1 MKARVD
7 TRFIFWLWFPLA
19 LSFTLMMAEAPSTNA
34 ILARLPEAT
43 VQLAGFGVALG
54 LSLLIESPVIML
66 LATAIALVKGRGS
79 FYALLRFVLVLI
91 VGLTAITALVAFT
104 PLYDLIAHRL
114 LSLPP
119 AVAEAGRTAMQV
131 MLLWS
136 AFIGWRR
143 FLQGVLMRYGGARFV
158 SWGTAI
164 RLLSILGVGLALLY
178 WQVLPGAVVG
188 ACMVMAGVAVEALVT
203 TLFALPILR
212 ERVLPTPDPERVPS
226 QLEIAR
232 FHAPLAGTSLLTLLI
247 HPLTASTLA
256 RLPEP
261 EITLASW
268 TVVFGSLLILRS
280 WGLALQEASVAVL
293 SHLDD
298 DTLLRRFVNRVAI
311 GTSAVL
317 LLILITPLAEGFTQ
331 GLLALKAELSDPVRI
346 GLWLCLPLP
355 AITAWGSYLRGV
367 FIYRQRTAQVYRGM
381 LVYLGV
387 NTGALVLGVWGG
399 RVVEGGGA
407 LVGLSVGALAFQLA
421 GLAEMVY
428 LARMLDARNPETS
441 HESCIL

>member
-34 ILARLPEAT
+34 ILARLPFPT
-43 VQLAGFGVALG
+43 VHLAGFGVALG

-66 LATAIALVKGRGS
+66 LATAIALVKGRES
-79 FYALLRFVLVLI
+79 FYALLRFVLGLI
-91 VGLTAITALVAFT
+91 VSLTVITALVAFT
-104 PLYDLIAHRL
+104 PVYDLIAYRL
-114 LSLPP
+114 LSLPG
-119 AVAEAGRTAMQV
+119 AVAEAGRTALRV

-164 RLLSILGVGLALLY
+164 RLLSILSVGLTLLY

-212 ERVLPTPDPERVPS
+212 ERVLSTPDSEPVPS
-226 QLEIAR
+226 PRSIAR
-232 FHAPLAGTSLLTLLI
+232 FHAPLAGTSLLTLLV
-247 HPLTASTLA
+247 HPLTTSALA

-280 WGLALQEASVAVL
+280 WGLALQETSVAVL
-293 SHLDD
+293 SHLND
-298 DTLLRRFVNRVAI
+298 DTPLKRFVNRVAF

-317 LLILITPLAEGFTQ
+317 LLVLVTPLAKGFTQ
-331 GLLALKAELSDPVRI
+331 GLLALQAELSEPVRT

-355 AITAWGSYLRGV
+355 ALTAWGSYLRGV
-367 FIYRQRTAQVYRGM
+367 FIYRQRTAQVYKGM
-381 LVYLGV
+381 LVNLAV
-387 NTGALVLGVWGG
+387 NIGALVLGVWGG
-399 RVVEGGGA
+399 RMAVEGGA
-407 LVGLSVGALAFQLA
+407 LVGLGVGALAFQLA

-441 HESCIL
+441 YKSGIL